1 MIVALDAGCPDDK
14 SSFRARSDVYR
25 VARVQ
30 QPQHVMQFQFGRVEA
45 HNLPTDASEL
55 RPIALGSHATAIHN
69 YSSIGGELTSRNE
82 CLPMTLDTSFLESD
96 GNRLEECAII
106 HLGITWKI

>member
-14 SSFRARSDVYR
+14 SSFRARSDVYG

-45 HNLPTDASEL
+45 HNLPTHASEL
-55 RPIALGSHATAIHN
+55 RPIALGAHATAIHN
-69 YSSIGGELTSRNE
+69 YSSIGELTSRNE

-96 GNRLEECAII
+96 GNRRKE
-106 HLGITWKI
+106 

>member
-1 MIVALDAGCPDDK
+1 MIVALDAGCPDNK
-14 SSFRARSDVYR
+14 STFCARSDVYG

-30 QPQHVMQFQFGRVEA
+30 QPQHVVQFQFGRVEA

-55 RPIALGSHATAIHN
+55 RPIAFGAHATAVHDC
-69 YSSIGGELTSRNE
+69 SSIGELTSGNE
-82 CLPMTLDTSFLESD
+82 CLPMTLDTSFLKSD
-96 GNRLEECAII
+96 GNRLKECAII